1 METVKYPIIA
11 CVATFVVSGLLTPA
25 VRYLAVRGGFIAAP
39 RLDRWHKRPTA
50 MLGGIAIFLS
60 TLIGYLIFVPKTSDS
75 IVIFAAAAW
84 LFLVGLIDD
93 FLSIK
98 PYQKLFGQIVGA
110 VIVTG
115 FGLTLP
121 LTGNQ
126 IFDIWIT
133 LFWIVG
139 ITNAINLLDNMD
151 GLAVGIAAIAA
162 ISLASGFSAEG
173 QFSELLFV
181 SVFIGALVG
190 FLLYNFN
197 PASIFMGDCG
207 SMFVGFLLST
217 SVLLSQS
224 GGRSRGIFSIL
235 AVPFLILFVPI
246 FDTTFV
252 TLIRKLSGKPASRGG
267 RDHTSHRLVALGLSE
282 RSAVLLLYGL
292 AIVAGLIAVLVREL
306 PTATSLSLIAL
317 FTATLTIVGVYLA
330 KVRVYDESDEERA
343 IRENAAFAFLLHFTH
358 KRRVFEV
365 LLDTVLITISY
376 YSAYAILF
384 GPVDSGSNLE
394 LFLSTLPL
402 LIVIKLFALF
412 FAGVYRGIWRYTS
425 ISDLLVFF
433 KGVALGSLLSLVA
446 VLLIYRFQYFS
457 RAVFL
462 LDGALLFS
470 GIVLSRLAFRLLRE
484 LIPMPRP
491 DGGRPALI
499 YGAGD
504 GGELVLREL
513 RKNPEWN
520 IIPVGFLDDDP
531 LKWEKTIAG
540 LRVYETNG
548 SIAEICRREGVRD
561 IIVSSKQISRDR
573 LREIR
578 GACGDG
584 EIVFRRAEIR
594 IEPVEFE

>member
-1 METVKYPIIA
+1 MEILRNPIIA
-11 CVATFVVSGLLTPA
+11 GIATFAISVLLTPA
-25 VRYLAVRGGFIAAP
+25 VRYFAVRKGFVAAP

-60 TLIGYLIFVPKTSDS
+60 TSIGYLVFVPKTTESL
-75 IVIFAAAAW
+75 VIFGAAGW

-93 FLSIK
+93 FFNIK

-162 ISLASGFSAEG
+162 ISLAFGLAAGG
-173 QFSELLFV
+173 QFGVLLFV
-181 SVFIGALVG
+181 SVFIGGLLG
-190 FLLYNFN
+190 FLIYNFN

-252 TLIRKLSGKPASRGG
+252 TLLRKLSGKPATQGG

-292 AIVAGLIAVLVREL
+292 AIAAGLLAVFVREL

-317 FTATLTIVGVYLA
+317 FTAALTIIGVYLS
-330 KVRVYDESDEERA
+330 KVRVYDETDEERA
-343 IRENAAFAFLLHFTH
+343 IRENAVFAFLLHFTH

-365 LLDTVLITISY
+365 LLDALLITISY
-376 YSAYAILF
+376 YAAYSILF
-384 GPVDSGSNLE
+384 GPIESGPNMD
-394 LFLSTLPL
+394 LFLNTLPL
-402 LIVIKLFALF
+402 LIIIKLFALF

-425 ISDLLVFF
+425 VSDLIVFF

-462 LDGALLFS
+462 LDGVLLFS
-470 GIVLSRLAFRLLRE
+470 GIVATRLTFRLLRE

-491 DGGRPALI
+491 NGGRPALI

-531 LKWEKTIAG
+531 LKREKTIAG
-540 LRVYETNG
+540 LRVYDTNG
-548 SIAEICRREGVRD
+548 SIAEVCRREGIRD
-561 IIVSSKQISRDR
+561 IIVSSRQITREKI
-573 LREIR
+573 REIR
-578 GACGDG
+578 EACGDA